1 MLRYTVN
8 RFLLMIP
15 TLLGVAI
22 LVFFL
27 LRLMPGDPVATM
39 LLGDAGGAN
48 ISPDVIVAE
57 RARLGLDKP
66 LYVQFFKWMGGVLQG
81 DFGYSMWTGR
91 PVIYEIAIRLE
102 LSLQVAVMAT
112 ILAILLALPLGTLS
126 AIFKDTWIDQSIRVF
141 SIAGLAVPS
150 FWLGMI
156 VILLLLTYFSWIPPL
171 TFTSIWEDPLENLSQ
186 LIWPALAVGYRYSAV
201 ATRMM
206 RSSILEVL
214 QEDYIRTARAKGGGA
229 PRDAQCD
236 AAGGDGNW
244 PGIRVPDRRAG
255 GHRAGVQSQRH
266 RQTFRAGGS
275 AQRLHHDPVAGAARF
290 RVFRADQFRDR
301 HALCAARSAHSVPL
315 TMSTVASAISYKAL
329 KRRHPVLQFMMQQP
343 LGAAGLVII
352 ILMGVC
358 AAFAQWVAPYDPLTV
373 DYAAMLAAP
382 SAEHWLGTDSFGRDV
397 LSRVIYGARTALAI
411 GFIASFLGSTL
422 GAVIG
427 VASAYF
433 GGKIDLFIQGIMDVL
448 LSFPIIVLAIT
459 VVAVLGN
466 NVVLN
471 IDVNLIIAIAVPMLP
486 RVERVVRSSA
496 LAIRELPYIDAA
508 RAAGYSHTRIIFRHI
523 IPNVVAPYLIM
534 LTAFVA
540 QAILSEA
547 SLSFLGLGVT
557 EPTPS
562 WGLMLSGS
570 AADFYQQAP
579 WMIVFPGIAISLGVF
594 AFNLFGDS
602 LRDWL
607 DPKIK
612 L

>member
-1 MLRYTVN
+1 MT
-8 RFLLMIP
+8 
-15 TLLGVAI
+15 TSTATAI
-22 LVFFL
+22 
-27 LRLMPGDPVATM
+27 G
-39 LLGDAGGAN
+39 
-48 ISPDVIVAE
+48 
-57 RARLGLDKP
+57 
-66 LYVQFFKWMGGVLQG
+66 
-81 DFGYSMWTGR
+81 
-91 PVIYEIAIRLE
+91 
-102 LSLQVAVMAT
+102 
-112 ILAILLALPLGTLS
+112 
-126 AIFKDTWIDQSIRVF
+126 
-141 SIAGLAVPS
+141 
-150 FWLGMI
+150 
-156 VILLLLTYFSWIPPL
+156 
-171 TFTSIWEDPLENLSQ
+171 
-186 LIWPALAVGYRYSAV
+186 
-201 ATRMM
+201 
-206 RSSILEVL
+206 
-214 QEDYIRTARAKGGGA
+214 
-229 PRDAQCD
+229 
-236 AAGGDGNW
+236 
-244 PGIRVPDRRAG
+244 
-255 GHRAGVQSQRH
+255 
-266 RQTFRAGGS
+266 
-275 AQRLHHDPVAGAARF
+275 
-290 RVFRADQFRDR
+290 
-301 HALCAARSAHSVPL
+301 
-315 TMSTVASAISYKAL
+315 YKAP

-343 LGAAGLVII
+343 LGAAGLVVI

-373 DYAAMLAAP
+373 DYGAMLARP

-411 GFIASFLGSTL
+411 GFIASFLGSTV

-433 GGKIDLFIQGIMDVL
+433 GGKTDLFVQGVMDVL

-466 NVVLN
+466 NVVLG